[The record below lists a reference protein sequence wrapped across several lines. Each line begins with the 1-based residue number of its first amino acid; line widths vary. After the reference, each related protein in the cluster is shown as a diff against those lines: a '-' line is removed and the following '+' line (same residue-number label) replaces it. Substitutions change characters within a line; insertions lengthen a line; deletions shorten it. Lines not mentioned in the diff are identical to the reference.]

1 MFQANHLLQ
10 NLLHSQDMPSSEW
23 IFGAFD
29 KKNCSVLTSSVM
41 ETSPEEWNEIV
52 RATSFSA
59 LYS

>member
-1 MFQANHLLQ
+1 
-10 NLLHSQDMPSSEW
+10 MPSSEW